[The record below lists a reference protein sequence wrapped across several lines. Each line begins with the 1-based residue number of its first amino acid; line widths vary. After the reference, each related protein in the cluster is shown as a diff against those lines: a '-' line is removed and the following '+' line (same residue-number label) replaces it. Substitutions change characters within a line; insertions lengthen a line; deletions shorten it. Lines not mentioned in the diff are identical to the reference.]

1 MMEQDLG
8 DEWVFVPRE
17 GDERSQGKLQKRSKE
32 RREEKGDRTW
42 EELVAQEEMASE
54 EADDGVLERCRWRKY
69 V

>member
-1 MMEQDLG
+1 MEQDLG

-17 GDERSQGKLQKRSKE
+17 GDERRPGKLQKRSKE
-32 RREEKGDRTW
+32 RREEKGDQTW

-54 EADDGVLERCRWRKY
+54 AEDGVLERSRWRKY

>member
-8 DEWVFVPRE
+8 DEWVFVQRE
-17 GDERSQGKLQKRSKE
+17 GDERSQGKLQKRKKE
-32 RREEKGDRTW
+32 RREEKGNQTW

-54 EADDGVLERCRWRKY
+54 EADDGVLERSRWRKY